1 MCLHQTRIA
10 HGKQLDGHVEGG
22 CTNHALYV
30 FRSGQRSNF
39 SKALNLLCS
48 AIGALVTE

>member
-1 MCLHQTRIA
+1 MIRIA

-39 SKALNLLCS
+39 SKALNP
-48 AIGALVTE
+48 LVLRHRGLVAK